1 MTSEI
6 VFGHILALQDG
17 VCVFVNVLLL
27 RSQVL
32 DAQFPSTINFP
43 VICSGID
50 WNMWIFLKISGFK
63 DMALNLDM
71 RIKLD
76 SL

>member
-1 MTSEI
+1 M
-6 VFGHILALQDG
+6 FGHIVALQDR
-17 VCVFVNVLLL
+17 VCLFVNDLLL

-32 DAQFPSTINFP
+32 NAQFPSTINFP
-43 VICSGID
+43 VICSGIA
-50 WNMWIFLKISGFK
+50 WNMWIFRKISGFK